1 MTIEQLQQQLEE
13 LQKQLAT
20 LTGGYVPPEFS
31 IRHYVADEGKVFQRY
46 DGMMMGKELYLGY
59 DYSLGFKR
67 MDYIEFY
74 EQVDD
79 PNTMEDEEEYYRQEV
94 APETE

>member
-46 DGMMMGKELYLGY
+46 DGMMMGKEIYLGY

-67 MDYIEFY
+67 LDRIEFY
-74 EQVDD
+74 EQVPD
-79 PNTMEDEEEYYRQEV
+79 PEQEPNNETTEETV
-94 APETE
+94 N